1 MLIFCSRKLR
11 IHLGLIHRFYGYF
24 KITILLEE
32 NYSYF
37 VDKIKQN
44 TNILNFNIYLHDKY
58 FNKKNT
64 KKQKKMVILMERSY
78 AHKLKSL

>member
-11 IHLGLIHRFYGYF
+11 INLGLIHRFYGYF

-44 TNILNFNIYLHDKY
+44 TNILNFNIYTISILIKKY
-58 FNKKNT
+58 KKT
-64 KKQKKMVILMERSY
+64 KKWVILMERSY